1 MQALEAELSSHEV
14 VIQGVA
20 TTAQE
25 LVTSRHFASQ
35 QIQGQRD
42 SLLQAW
48 NGLKEMVAQRTQL
61 LNDSLEVQQ
70 VIEGGGRGRG
80 GRGRGG
86 RGRGGRGRGGRGR
99 GGRGRGGR
107 GRGGRLSECVCL
119 PVSCGLAVTA
129 VGVPNT
135 VLYEKANRAS
145 CV

>member
-86 RGRGGRGRGGRGR
+86 RGRGGRGRGGR
-99 GGRGRGGR
+99 
-107 GRGGRLSECVCL
+107 LSECVCL

-135 VLYEKANRAS
+135 VLYDKANRAS

>member
-1 MQALEAELSSHEV
+1 MQALEAELSSHEA

-35 QIQGQRD
+35 QIHGQRD

-70 VIEGGGRGRG
+70 VIEGGR
-80 GRGRGG
+80 
-86 RGRGGRGRGGRGR
+86 
-99 GGRGRGGR
+99 R

-135 VLYEKANRAS
+135 LLYEKAKRAS